1 MTPRE
6 VHDAVIA
13 APREAGTEGAARAVA
28 LLSTHLRE
36 RGWTV
41 REQRFRFQPASLLAF
56 PLLGAGLGWLTLLEL
71 PLLLGRFPAVLAPLV
86 WFGGAAAL
94 GLLAWGIG
102 TGVEVPGAE
111 RREDVNLVAT
121 RDAEPVRRWL
131 VAHVDTKAQGHSMAG
146 RLVAVWVMGAAG
158 LVLSGLVLWRPFQ
171 ADPLPGWAVG
181 VGAGLSLAGGALAAR
196 GRLRGGTVGAR
207 DNGTG
212 LLALLT
218 AADGLSGAGTGL
230 VLTGAEEFGLVGA
243 RVLARTLE
251 PAGVEVV
258 NLDTLTDQGTLY
270 LVAHDARGED
280 LAGRLAPAL
289 GGITQGLRVR
299 RLPAGI
305 LTDSLPFARAGCAAV
320 TIGRLSWADLRR
332 LHTPRDTPEALS
344 LNTAE
349 AVGRA
354 LGAAR

>member
-1 MTPRE
+1 MTPHE
-6 VHDAVIA
+6 LYQAIIAV
-13 APREAGTEGAARAVA
+13 PREAGTEGAARAVA
-28 LLSTHLRE
+28 LLSAHLRE
-36 RGWTV
+36 GGWTV
-41 REQRFRFQPASLLAF
+41 REQRFRFQPASLIAF

-71 PLLLGRFPAVLAPLV
+71 PLLLGRLPGALAPLV

-111 RREDVNLVAT
+111 RREDTNLIAT
-121 RDAEPVRRWL
+121 RGDGPVRRWL

-146 RLVAVWVMGAAG
+146 RLVAVWVMLVAV
-158 LVLSGLVLWRPFQ
+158 LVLSGLVLWRPFRT
-171 ADPLPGWAVG
+171 DPLPGWAVG

-207 DNGTG
+207 DNGSG
-212 LLALLT
+212 LLALLV
-218 AADGLSGAGTGL
+218 AAEALPGPGTGL
-230 VLTGAEEFGLVGA
+230 ILTGAEEFGLVGA

-251 PAGVEVV
+251 PSGVEVV
-258 NLDTLTDQGTLY
+258 NLDTITDEGPLY
-270 LVAHDARGED
+270 LVAHDRRSAD
-280 LAGRLAPAL
+280 LAGRLAPTL
-289 GGITQGLRVR
+289 QGIAPALRVR

-305 LTDSLPFARAGCAAV
+305 LTDSLPFSRAGFAAV

-332 LHTPRDTPEALS
+332 LHTPRDSPEALS
-344 LNTAE
+344 LRTAE

-354 LGAAR
+354 LAGPR

>member
-6 VHDAVIA
+6 AYEAVIA
-13 APREAGTEGAARAVA
+13 APREAGTDGAARAVA
-28 LLSTHLRE
+28 LLSAYLRE
-36 RGWTV
+36 RGWSI
-41 REQRFRFQPASLLAF
+41 REQRFRFQPASLNAL

-71 PLLLGRFPAVLAPLV
+71 PLLLGRFPAPLAPLV
-86 WFGGAAAL
+86 WFGGATAL

-111 RREDVNLVAT
+111 RREDVNLIAIRGT
-121 RDAEPVRRWL
+121 EPVRRWL

-146 RLVAVWVMGAAG
+146 RLVAVWVMLAAA
-158 LVLSGLVLWRPFQ
+158 LVLSGLALWRPLQ

-196 GRLRGGTVGAR
+196 GRLQGATVGAR

-218 AADGLSGAGTGL
+218 AADAMAGPGTGL
-230 VLTGAEEFGLVGA
+230 ILTGAEEFGLVGA
-243 RVLARTLE
+243 RVLARTLDAE
-251 PAGVEVV
+251 GVEVV
-258 NLDTLTDQGTLY
+258 NLDTLTDQGRLY
-270 LVAHDARGED
+270 VVAHDRRGAELARG
-280 LAGRLAPAL
+280 LAPAL
-289 GGITQGLRVR
+289 HGIAPELRVR

-305 LTDSLPFARAGCAAV
+305 LTDSVPFARAGFAAV
-320 TIGRLSWADLRR
+320 TIGRLSWADLWR
-332 LHTPRDTPEALS
+332 LHTPRDTPEELS

-349 AVGRA
+349 AVGKA
-354 LGAAR
+354 LGRLR